1 MPALFHRSEKWRD
14 FSSKKIVSFHLTL
27 NQQYIHLLNVIKYL
41 LCVLPILGS
50 GNMLN
55 EMGTISA
62 SQSLDS
68 TGNIGNQI
76 VAINVLQATIRRIQ
90 GTRITQ
96 NCMWEWW

>member
-1 MPALFHRSEKWRD
+1 
-14 FSSKKIVSFHLTL
+14 
-27 NQQYIHLLNVIKYL
+27 
-41 LCVLPILGS
+41 
-50 GNMLN
+50 MLN

-90 GTRITQ
+90 GTRINQ